1 MMTRDRA
8 RKAQARTLH
17 DATGVPYV
25 VARRTAQ
32 QPSPLAEV
40 MAMHPALNDFGIGV
54 FDAHRKP
61 RSQREEELAQGRREL
76 ARREREVL
84 EVAQWLQENIT
95 PIATPGVGS
104 YGLKHLV
111 ERRIGRYVTNGEA
124 IAAALIGG
132 YPHRYGRTTG
142 PNVDFGMSQR
152 DHNRIRT

>member
-8 RKAQARTLH
+8 RKAQARALH
-17 DATGVPYV
+17 GATGMPYV
-25 VARRTAQ
+25 VARRAAQ

-40 MAMHPALNDFGIGV
+40 MTAHPELNDFGIGV

-61 RSQREEELAQGRREL
+61 RHQREEELAQQRREL
-76 ARREREVL
+76 AARERDVL
-84 EVAQWLQENIT
+84 EVAHWLQANIT

-124 IAAALIGG
+124 IAAALIVG

-142 PNVDFGMSQR
+142 PNVLFGMSQR
-152 DHNRIRT
+152 DYNRLRA

>member
-8 RKAQARTLH
+8 RKAQARSLH

-25 VARRTAQ
+25 VAKRTTQ

-40 MAMHPALNDFGIGV
+40 MATHSELNDFGIGV
-54 FDAHRKP
+54 FNAHRKD
-61 RSQREEELAQGRREL
+61 RGHREEELAQLRREL

-84 EVAQWLQENIT
+84 EVAYWLQENIT

-111 ERRIGRYVTNGEA
+111 ERHLDRYVSNGEA
-124 IAAALIGG
+124 IAAALIVG
-132 YPHRYGRTTG
+132 YPHRYGRTTA
-142 PNVDFGMSQR
+142 PNVFFGMSQR
-152 DHNRIRT
+152 DCNRLRA